1 VKLQSHQD
9 VPHGAICLD
18 YTFPGQKV
26 LKYIGS
32 VSELFLSCDATKD
45 YGPSGCFSSITHTLT
60 TRIYAVSSIILSPE
74 TSVGNLLNADE
85 DRIRLQSTVFHDGDW
100 EKREKDESRS
110 AEFLHIAATMYCSLR
125 PVSEHGKRAQEEQI
139 RSYEWRNKMLVTQIR
154 TSRRIIV
161 IAVCCLLSY
170 GCAHDFYQQRADLI
184 NAHVASFNAKLKADR
199 LEAAI
204 LENEEI
210 EEMAGELAESIRKRA
225 QPLKNDRVDY
235 ELKLLKTSI
244 EAAVKN
250 WLALGQHLMLTK
262 KYDQARA
269 AYERIIVTY
278 TGETERSYRE
288 RAARAKQDL
297 DILSPPTSR
306 TSGL

>member
-1 VKLQSHQD
+1 LSWLH
-9 VPHGAICLD
+9 C
-18 YTFPGQKV
+18 PGTKV

-32 VSELFLSCDATKD
+32 VSEVFLSCDATKD
-45 YGPSGCFSSITHTLT
+45 SAPSGFFSPNTH
-60 TRIYAVSSIILSPE
+60 REIAHIYAVSTIILS
-74 TSVGNLLNADE
+74 SKASLGNLLN
-85 DRIRLQSTVFHDGDW
+85 TVKFEYDCKTPSVHDGDW
-100 EKREKDESRS
+100 GKRKTDESRS

-139 RSYEWRNKMLVTQIR
+139 RSYEWRNKMLVTQIKSYR
-154 TSRRIIV
+154 QIFV
-161 IAVCCLLSY
+161 IAICCLLSY
-170 GCAHDFYQQRADLI
+170 SCAYDFYQQRADLI

-297 DILSPPTSR
+297 DILSPPTSK

>member
-1 VKLQSHQD
+1 
-9 VPHGAICLD
+9 
-18 YTFPGQKV
+18 
-26 LKYIGS
+26 
-32 VSELFLSCDATKD
+32 
-45 YGPSGCFSSITHTLT
+45 
-60 TRIYAVSSIILSPE
+60 
-74 TSVGNLLNADE
+74 
-85 DRIRLQSTVFHDGDW
+85 
-100 EKREKDESRS
+100 
-110 AEFLHIAATMYCSLR
+110 
-125 PVSEHGKRAQEEQI
+125 
-139 RSYEWRNKMLVTQIR
+139 MLVTQIR